1 MAAQSFTIPDFNF
14 PLIFYFSF
22 RIMTHKFR
30 LIIFG
35 FWGIDFFLQSL
46 HSLITS
52 LDDLDACCLFRFS
65 FFFRKIFS
73 CLSARSCCRSFSSW
87 YFTQFTS
94 IVAKKCLKCSS
105 VFWFVLFMNPLSV
118 DYAKNAVIS
127 RLLNLIWQLGA
138 LKFSS
143 LWLREKEEIV
153 KVVRKWFELKFPPN
167 FGEKK
172 GASSNPLSTYQRNI
186 HFHYSRFIV

>member
-1 MAAQSFTIPDFNF
+1 MAFEESTFSSNLFT
-14 PLIFYFSF
+14 L
-22 RIMTHKFR
+22 
-30 LIIFG
+30 L
-35 FWGIDFFLQSL
+35 SL
-46 HSLITS
+46 HSMTLTHVVCFDSHSS
-52 LDDLDACCLFRFS
+52 LEKSFLVFRLAVVVALFRADIS
-65 FFFRKIFS
+65 HS
-73 CLSARSCCRSFSSW
+73 SLQLS
-87 YFTQFTS
+87 Q
-94 IVAKKCLKCSS
+94 KKCLKCSS

-172 GASSNPLSTYQRNI
+172 RGI
-186 HFHYSRFIV
+186 K